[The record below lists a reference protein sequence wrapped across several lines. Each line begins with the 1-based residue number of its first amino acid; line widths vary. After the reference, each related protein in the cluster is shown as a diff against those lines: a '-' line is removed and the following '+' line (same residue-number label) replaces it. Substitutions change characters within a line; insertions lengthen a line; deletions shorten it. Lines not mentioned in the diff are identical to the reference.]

1 MRLLLLLLL
10 ASLVLSACGQ
20 KGPLY
25 KTPAPEDNKTSA
37 APVTTDIKASPAEA
51 PTEAESI
58 ADKQQ

>member
-10 ASLVLSACGQ
+10 ASLGLSACGQ

-25 KTPAPEDNKTSA
+25 KTPAPEDNKISA
-37 APVTTDIKASPAEA
+37 APVAAGLEALPAGSDS
-51 PTEAESI
+51 T